1 MHKRTTRLF
10 AVVLAAAGLLFT
22 SASLAQDRSPSGLS
36 PVAPGPAMA
45 PDKIPD
51 DKIDATAAAVKKV
64 SAIAETYD
72 QKVARAPAGEKDRLV
87 DEADKAMTTAITDQG
102 LSLEEYTTIIR
113 VAQNDPVVR
122 GKLLQRLE

>member
-1 MHKRTTRLF
+1 
-10 AVVLAAAGLLFT
+10 
-22 SASLAQDRSPSGLS
+22 
-36 PVAPGPAMA
+36 MA
-45 PDKIPD
+45 PEKIPD

-64 SAIAETYD
+64 SAIAENYD
-72 QKVARAPAGEKDRLV
+72 QKVARAPVDEKERLV
-87 DEADKAMTTAITDQG
+87 DEADKAMTAAITDQG